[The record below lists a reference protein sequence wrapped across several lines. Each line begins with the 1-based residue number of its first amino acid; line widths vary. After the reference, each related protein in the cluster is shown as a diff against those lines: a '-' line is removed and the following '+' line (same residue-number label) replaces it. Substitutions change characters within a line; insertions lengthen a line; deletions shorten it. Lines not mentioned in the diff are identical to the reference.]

1 MGLIGLGRLELFA
14 LELEKLL
21 HLTLPIASTIIN
33 QWAPNLV
40 KLYMTIRSH
49 LSLIMAVI
57 GFERLQSF
65 ALELEKNCYI

>member
-1 MGLIGLGRLELFA
+1 MNLIMGLTRLERLDLFA

-21 HLTLPIASTIIN
+21 HLTLFTLASTLIN

-40 KLYMTIRSH
+40 KLYMTIKSH

-57 GFERLQSF
+57 GLECLQLF
-65 ALELEKNCYI
+65 PLE